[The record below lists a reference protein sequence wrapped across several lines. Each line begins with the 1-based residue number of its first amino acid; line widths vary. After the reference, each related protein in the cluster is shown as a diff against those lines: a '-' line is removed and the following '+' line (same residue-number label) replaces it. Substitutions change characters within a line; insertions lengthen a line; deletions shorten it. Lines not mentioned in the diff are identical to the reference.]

1 MATSNYLRSAAD
13 EAEALEQLHED
24 QCTDGLPVI
33 IPTTERVERMVVAGG
48 LDEDLVVGVMGPQNG
63 AATVLHIAINAV
75 MAGCKPDYFPVVL
88 AAIRAVCQPEFD
100 LGEMQCTTHAT
111 APLIIIN
118 GPAREACEL
127 ASGSGLMGPGYR
139 ANASIGRA
147 LRLAMIN
154 VGGARPGVSDMA
166 LHGHPGKFTYCI
178 AEDEESSPFPPLHQS
193 LGYDPKQSVVTILGA
208 EAPHSVIFAGDA
220 DDPEG
225 GEKFLQVL
233 AAVIASPGSNNV
245 RFGGFGAVAVVL
257 NPEHAE
263 LLARYGID
271 REGIQQRLSE
281 LAVAPRSVLA
291 WQNLNELYGEEEELP
306 AVRNPDNILV
316 VTAGGPGLYS
326 MVMPSWCAGT
336 HRNVAVHEVIDINPF
351 CEVPG
356 AS

>member
-33 IPTTERVERMVVAGG
+33 IPTPERVERMVVAGG

-178 AEDEESSPFPPLHQS
+178 AEAEESSPFPPLHVAAETRFATLELRFVTPRGLRYPSGGAPNLGLS
-193 LGYDPKQSVVTILGA
+193 LPT
-208 EAPHSVIFAGDA
+208 P
-220 DDPEG
+220 
-225 GEKFLQVL
+225 
-233 AAVIASPGSNNV
+233 SPV
-245 RFGGFGAVAVVL
+245 
-257 NPEHAE
+257 PP
-263 LLARYGID
+263 LLRWPRRAHVPPRPCGIRQRD
-271 REGIQQRLSE
+271 RQLRLSIAPLDGE
-281 LAVAPRSVLA
+281 LGGPAPRAKNPSQPRRSRATLLEFA
-291 WQNLNELYGEEEELP
+291 AHFRFAP
-306 AVRNPDNILV
+306 ARPHRI
-316 VTAGGPGLYS
+316 G
-326 MVMPSWCAGT
+326 VMKRPRGT
-336 HRNVAVHEVIDINPF
+336 HHPLRARPLLRRSSF
-351 CEVPG
+351 LRPR
-356 AS
+356 